1 MSAENPQNEA
11 NDTKNTLNAARNGA
25 AKQNKTNKPDGK
37 TVKKPLIA
45 HCMSFVVLVAAAT
58 VFGFACSGSAL
69 AADTASAAAASSGIA
84 DGLKYVGAA
93 LAVGLSGI
101 GGGIAVS
108 SAAAAALGAMSENDS
123 IFGKA
128 LIFVGLAEGVAL
140 YGLLVALLM
149 LFM

>member
-1 MSAENPQNEA
+1 M
-11 NDTKNTLNAARNGA
+11 TLTIMLLLAAAIVLPLVWIARRHS
-25 AKQNKTNKPDGK
+25 TGK

-45 HCMSFVVLVAAAT
+45 HCFSFFVLVAAAT

-69 AADTASAAAASSGIA
+69 AADAETAAAAASGMA
-84 DGLKYVGAA
+84 EGLKYVGAA

-128 LIFVGLAEGVAL
+128 LIFVGLAEGVTFNL
-140 YGLLVALLM
+140 KRGTTMGLVVALLM

>member
-1 MSAENPQNEA
+1 MR
-11 NDTKNTLNAARNGA
+11 TTILMMLFLAAAIVLPLRYIA
-25 AKQNKTNKPDGK
+25 CRHQDGK

-45 HCMSFVVLVAAAT
+45 HCMSFFVLVAAAT

-69 AADTASAAAASSGIA
+69 AADTASAA
-84 DGLKYVGAA
+84 AA

>member
-1 MSAENPQNEA
+1 M
-11 NDTKNTLNAARNGA
+11 TLTMMLLLAAAIVLPLVWIARRHS
-25 AKQNKTNKPDGK
+25 TGK

-45 HCMSFVVLVAAAT
+45 HCFSFFALVAAAT
-58 VFGFACSGSAL
+58 VFGFVCSGSAM
-69 AADTASAAAASSGIA
+69 AADTATAAAASGGMA
-84 DGLKYVGAA
+84 EGLKYVGAA

>member
-1 MSAENPQNEA
+1 M
-11 NDTKNTLNAARNGA
+11 TLTIMLLLAAAIVLPLVWIARRHS
-25 AKQNKTNKPDGK
+25 TGK

-45 HCMSFVVLVAAAT
+45 HCFSFFVLVAAAT

-69 AADTASAAAASSGIA
+69 AADTAATAAAATGGMA
-84 DGLKYVGAA
+84 EGLKYVGAA